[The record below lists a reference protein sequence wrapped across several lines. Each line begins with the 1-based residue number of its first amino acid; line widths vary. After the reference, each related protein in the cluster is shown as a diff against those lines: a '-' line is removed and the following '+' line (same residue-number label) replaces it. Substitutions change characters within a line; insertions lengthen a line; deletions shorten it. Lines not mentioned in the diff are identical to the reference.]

1 KALKIVTLMRDRVT
15 FPKDFWTQGK
25 FLFFSPTSFDETV
38 VNKKWNEDVVK
49 VLTAYKAALSK
60 EADVDAIKAK
70 SILEEVTASLGIST
84 GKILQ
89 ALRVALTGAGGG
101 PDLMMIMEI
110 IGRDETVSRIDYALL
125 NFKVKVA

>member
-1 KALKIVTLMRDRVT
+1 MRDRVT

-110 IGRDETVSRIDYALL
+110 IGRNGTVSRIDHALRH
-125 NFKVKVA
+125 FKVKVA